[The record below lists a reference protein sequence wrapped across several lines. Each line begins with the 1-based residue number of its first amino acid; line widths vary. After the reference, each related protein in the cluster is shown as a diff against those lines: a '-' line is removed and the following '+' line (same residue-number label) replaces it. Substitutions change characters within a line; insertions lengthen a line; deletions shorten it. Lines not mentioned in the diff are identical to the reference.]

1 MFLKAVT
8 CSNFKIRS
16 KRLLQFLIL
25 LMLLTLFKKLSM
37 TYPIYIPPPFTC
49 AISTLSFKP
58 VINPVELPRAAAAS
72 ISARRNLVNM
82 SGVRI
87 DEPVFV
93 LLDDG
98 AVDAWGQYHS
108 VEFHHL
114 LRTLLDSYGW
124 KRFNVPK
131 ANAHGYESWQV
142 LENDL
147 AAAFGRVPDAFFI
160 IEAYHVLAK
169 LDPRPA
175 MQECSNTSKKGADM
189 STSCLRVYIFADD
202 LHSFT
207 VEAAEKKH
215 RALSAASMVMS
226 AYRNVYSL
234 VTGLSD
240 SNTYW
245 LPHSASSL
253 FMLPMHPDPKPSVLL
268 AGALDKTWY
277 PYRAHVKQKIEA
289 GDKRFEVL
297 THPADGGKKNIG
309 TAFANI
315 LHGYLACITDGSKQQ
330 YAVAKIFEI
339 PATGSLLLLNSE
351 MVPMLEPLG
360 FLPWIHYA
368 PYSMDTLD
376 EVVDW
381 ALAPANRA
389 SVDTMRRQGQAL
401 VWSRHTVSHRASAL
415 HAVALAES
423 EKFRRSSSNVGSS
436 KP

>member
-1 MFLKAVT
+1 
-8 CSNFKIRS
+8 
-16 KRLLQFLIL
+16 
-25 LMLLTLFKKLSM
+25 MLP
-37 TYPIYIPPPFTC
+37 TYMPPPPRPFTC
-49 AISTLSFKP
+49 AISSLAVRSVFKTP
-58 VINPVELPRAAAAS
+58 VGLPPAVAN
-72 ISARRNLVNM
+72 IARFNQLNM

-87 DEPVFV
+87 DEPLFV
-93 LLDDG
+93 LLDNG
-98 AVDAWGQYHS
+98 AVDAWGKYHS

-114 LRTLLDSYGW
+114 LRTLLESYDW
-124 KRFNVPK
+124 KRFDVPK
-131 ANAHGYESWQV
+131 ANADGYMTWKSFET
-142 LENDL
+142 DL

-160 IEAYHVLAK
+160 IEAYHVFANLE
-169 LDPRPA
+169 PRPE
-175 MQECSNTSKKGADM
+175 MKECSNIDKRRKEMTL
-189 STSCLRVYIFADD
+189 SCLRVYIFADD

-207 VEAAEKKH
+207 AEAAKMKH
-215 RALSAASMVMS
+215 RSLSVASMVMS

-309 TAFANI
+309 TTFANV

-330 YAVAKIFEI
+330 YVVAKIFEI

-351 MVPMLEPLG
+351 MIPMLEPLG
-360 FLPWIHYA
+360 FLPWIHFA
-368 PYSMDTLD
+368 PYSMNTLD

-381 ALAPANRA
+381 TLDPANRA
-389 SVDTMRRQGQAL
+389 SVDSIRRQGQAL
-401 VWSRHTVSHRASAL
+401 VWSRHTVSHRASTL
-415 HAVALAES
+415 HAVALVDY
-423 EKFRRSSSNVGSS
+423 EKQKHGQVR
-436 KP
+436 